1 MIVLKVNPVAFPTFG
16 DLAGKGFRSQRMQ
29 TATTQIFYRYPS
41 AKNINPL
48 GGKTACL
55 IQHARVAT
63 LALDDDDS
71 VGRSES
77 FKVNPHLWQKR
88 QAKAG
93 GIEFSME
100 QTKALEA
107 P

>member
-1 MIVLKVNPVAFPTFG
+1 MFVLKDNPVAFPTLG
-16 DLAGKGFRSQRMQ
+16 DFAGKRFRSQRMQ

-41 AKNINPL
+41 AKNINPF

-63 LALDDDDS
+63 LALDDDDC

-77 FKVNPHLWQKR
+77 F
-88 QAKAG
+88 
-93 GIEFSME
+93 
-100 QTKALEA
+100 
-107 P
+107 